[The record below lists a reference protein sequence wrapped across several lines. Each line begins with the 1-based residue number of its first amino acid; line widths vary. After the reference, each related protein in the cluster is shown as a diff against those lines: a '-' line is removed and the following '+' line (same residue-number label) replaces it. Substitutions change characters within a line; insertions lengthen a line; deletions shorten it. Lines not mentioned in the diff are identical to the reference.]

1 MKSKSVKSA
10 ALFFSACA
18 VLGIGC
24 GGDKGA
30 RRGAGGGSEFG
41 LAHRKAPKPVDPGA
55 SMTLDNEI
63 GVMDTDDVEATLQE
77 HFDDV
82 RACYTRAGKAQRYAG
97 GKVLLRFMVA
107 GDGAAQDVW
116 VLESTLGNYDV
127 ERCLVE
133 VGRKIRFHAPNGNKA
148 STFEYPVEFRSET
161 GMAILDI
168 DGPRVNRDVATLLP
182 QLAACG
188 QIASEQVNAMI
199 YIESNGALGS
209 VGLATS
215 AAIDE
220 DAGDC
225 AVQTIR
231 GWRISGGL
239 PGHVVRANF
248 RIPPTVTTAE
258 ASRHTLAHHRR
269 R

>member
-1 MKSKSVKSA
+1 MKSA
-10 ALFFSACA
+10 ALLFSML
-18 VLGIGC
+18 VVGVGC
-24 GGDKGA
+24 GSSKGA
-30 RRGAGGGSEFG
+30 KGDGAEGGPEFAAAKRRP
-41 LAHRKAPKPVDPGA
+41 RAPVADPGA
-55 SMTLDNEI
+55 SMNLDNEI
-63 GVMDTDDVEATLQE
+63 GVLDTDDVEATLQE

-82 RACYTRAGKAQRYAG
+82 RSCYGRAGKAQRYAG
-97 GKVLLRFMVA
+97 GRVLLRFLVN
-107 GDGAAQDVW
+107 GDGSAQDVW

-148 STFEYPVEFRSET
+148 TTFEYPVEFRSES
-161 GMAILDI
+161 GMEILDV
-168 DGPRVNRDVATLLP
+168 DGPKVDRDVAMLLP

-199 YIESNGALGS
+199 YIEANGALGS
-209 VGLATS
+209 VGLATA

-231 GWRISGGL
+231 GWRMSVGL

-248 RIPPTVTTAE
+248 RIPPSFTTAE
-258 ASRHTLAHHRR
+258 ASLRNLAHHRR